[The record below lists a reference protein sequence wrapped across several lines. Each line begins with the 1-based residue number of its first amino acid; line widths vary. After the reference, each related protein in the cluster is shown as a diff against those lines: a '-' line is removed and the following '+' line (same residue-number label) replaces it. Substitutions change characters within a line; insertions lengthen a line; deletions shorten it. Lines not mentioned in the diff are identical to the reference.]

1 MFGVISRRLAGW
13 SARCLALIAAPIVL
27 GLAQGAA
34 AQTPPIPPV
43 AVPFDVVAAGSTAEI
58 AIRVSE
64 KRPYQLDLNL
74 YYAGQQDLSKVRQM
88 AGDAA
93 RFPDGRYSEPGTPVV
108 IRVTVDDEGGSTA
121 SPVHYDKTTITQ
133 GHYLHGFAGGGAGHF
148 ARSIGAVVLGPGR
161 YRVRAEVIAG
171 APELRGIETRL
182 SVTYDPRAAALKE

>member
-1 MFGVISRRLAGW
+1 MLVEASREIYEHPCPRGDAALMFGVISRRLAGW

-133 GHYLHGFAGGGAGHF
+133 GHYLH
-148 ARSIGAVVLGPGR
+148 
-161 YRVRAEVIAG
+161 
-171 APELRGIETRL
+171 
-182 SVTYDPRAAALKE
+182 